1 MEAGVK
7 LKFLRVSEVNN
18 IDNVA
23 YLQRYIHYQHL
34 SKRRKRKLKKFRFS
48 PDFTHFSLKHNGYKK
63 KTSLSNSRKIA
74 CWFFSKVHNFLKMWW
89 KSNIFSRGHSTSLEL
104 LWNKKSWWSY
114 LTSAPQ
120 IQKTKKNLSLSTVQ
134 MTLKTLL
141 LGYNIMTLLHWYFV
155 PWP

>member
-1 MEAGVK
+1 MCQKDEK
-7 LKFLRVSEVNN
+7 ENF
-18 IDNVA
+18 
-23 YLQRYIHYQHL
+23 
-34 SKRRKRKLKKFRFS
+34 KKYSRFS

-120 IQKTKKNLSLSTVQ
+120 IKKTKKKTSLSTVQ

-141 LGYNIMTLLHWYFV
+141 FKQHNREWNTPIPRKFVVVKSSSWFNIGNMKDSANVKT
-155 PWP
+155 